1 MTVDGPS
8 GVGKT
13 TVSRLM
19 GLRLRAQGLRVLV
32 TTTPSG
38 STLGNLARG
47 QTYELRGMALSCL
60 VAADRYHH
68 DRQVVRPALADGT
81 IVVCDRYVPSSL
93 VLDVL
98 DGVEPAVIQILYSD
112 ITVPDLAIV
121 LTGDPVVC
129 AERAKRRG
137 TYSRFHATSADHAR
151 QEAQLFDMAISRLRD
166 AQYRVHEHA
175 IGQIPADG
183 VADALTSVILNAKDR
198 RP

>member
-1 MTVDGPS
+1 MAEGRGLFVTVDGPS

-121 LTGDPVVC
+121 L
-129 AERAKRRG
+129 
-137 TYSRFHATSADHAR
+137 
-151 QEAQLFDMAISRLRD
+151 
-166 AQYRVHEHA
+166 
-175 IGQIPADG
+175 
-183 VADALTSVILNAKDR
+183 
-198 RP
+198 